1 MNIDGLQ
8 ELTLSRTTSRTKPD
22 PTQSMQSINWK
33 NEWFPIEDATY
44 LNFAAHAAIP
54 RMALNAVRASVAAK
68 SQPHIV
74 DDQSF
79 FSVARSLRQTLA
91 TLIGASR
98 DDIALMSGA
107 GAGLATI
114 AYALK
119 WSAGDEVI
127 IAGGEFPAHYAT
139 WKPMEAREGIKL
151 QITHP
156 QGQFIQ
162 CSDLI
167 AAMTPRTRVISVSHV
182 RFDDGSMLDASSLSA
197 ACKRNGTLLVLDV
210 SQSCGAI
217 PMDVRS
223 LGADFIVCAGYK
235 YLLGPF
241 GTGFLWMKPQNADL
255 LRPGPYNWLSQDVE
269 SFTRLNFVDPGP
281 ARTLSR
287 WDAAETSS
295 LYNFNITVMEASLKF
310 VLNASPTVIHD
321 HNQALISYL
330 FERLP
335 DGYRLASPRQAA
347 QRGVFGCI
355 EVDSRSNTESVYQT
369 LRDERFVV
377 ALREG
382 RIRVAPHLL
391 NSTQDIDRLLVSL
404 SRAWKG
410 LTHVDH

>member
-1 MNIDGLQ
+1 MA
-8 ELTLSRTTSRTKPD
+8 T
-22 PTQSMQSINWK
+22 MQSVDWK

-54 RMALNAVRASVAAK
+54 RVALNAVQASVAAK
-68 SQPHIV
+68 RRPHIV
-74 DDQSF
+74 DDKSF
-79 FSVARSLRQTLA
+79 FFVAANLRQTLA
-91 TLIGASR
+91 TLIGASQ
-98 DDIALMSGA
+98 DDIALTTGA

-139 WKPMEAREGIKL
+139 WKPMEAREGIKV

-156 QGQFIQ
+156 QDQFIQ
-162 CSDLI
+162 SGDLI

-182 RFDDGSMLDASSLSA
+182 RFDDGSILDASSLAA

-217 PMDVRS
+217 PMEVSS

-235 YLLGPF
+235 YLLSPW
-241 GTGFLWMKPQNADL
+241 GTGFLWAKPENADL

-269 SFTRLNFVDPGP
+269 TFARLNYVDPRP
-281 ARTLSR
+281 ARTMSR
-287 WDAAETSS
+287 WDAAQASS
-295 LYNFNITVMEASLKF
+295 IYNFNLTVMEASARF
-310 VLNASPTVIHD
+310 VLNATPALIHD
-321 HNQALISYL
+321 HNQSLIDYF

-335 DGYRLASPRQAA
+335 DGYRLASPRQASH
-347 QRGVFGCI
+347 RGVFGCI
-355 EVDSRSNTESVYQT
+355 EVGSRGDTESLYQT

-382 RIRVAPHLL
+382 KIRVAPHLL
-391 NSTQDIDRLLVSL
+391 NSTQDMDRLLVSL
-404 SRAWKG
+404 AKARKG
-410 LTHVDH
+410 VTHVDH

>member
-1 MNIDGLQ
+1 MIRKQPID
-8 ELTLSRTTSRTKPD
+8 
-22 PTQSMQSINWK
+22 WK
-33 NEWFPIEDATY
+33 DEWYPIEDATY

-54 RMALNAVRASVAAK
+54 RVALNAVEASVAAK
-68 SQPHIV
+68 RRPHIV

-91 TLIGASR
+91 TLIGASQ
-98 DDIALMSGA
+98 DDIALTSGA

-139 WKPMEAREGIKL
+139 WKPMEAREGITVR
-151 QITHP
+151 ITHP
-156 QGQFIQ
+156 EGQFIQ
-162 CSDLI
+162 SGDLI

-182 RFDDGSMLDASSLSA
+182 RFDDGSILDASSLAA
-197 ACKRNGTLLVLDV
+197 ACKQNGTLLVLDV

-235 YLLGPF
+235 YLLSPW
-241 GTGFLWMKPQNADL
+241 GTGFLWTRKQNLDS
-255 LRPGPYNWLSQDVE
+255 LRPGPYNWLSQGVE
-269 SFTRLNFVDPGP
+269 SFAHLNYVDPEP
-281 ARTLSR
+281 APTLSR
-287 WDAAETSS
+287 WDSAEAASI
-295 LYNFNITVMEASLKF
+295 YNFNLTVMEASARF
-310 VLNASPTVIHD
+310 VLDASPALIRD
-321 HNQALISYL
+321 HNQALINYF

-335 DGYRLASPRQAA
+335 EGYRLASPRQAL

-355 EVDSRSNTESVYQT
+355 EVGSRGDTESLYHT
-369 LRDERFVV
+369 LRDQWFVV

-382 RIRVAPHLL
+382 KSRVAPHLL
-391 NSTQDIDRLLVSL
+391 NSTQDIDRLLVVMAKA
-404 SRAWKG
+404 RKEAR
-410 LTHVDH
+410 HVAH

>member
-1 MNIDGLQ
+1 
-8 ELTLSRTTSRTKPD
+8 
-22 PTQSMQSINWK
+22 MQSIDWK

-54 RMALNAVRASVAAK
+54 RVALNAVQASVAAK
-68 SQPHIV
+68 RRPHIV
-74 DDQSF
+74 DDRSF
-79 FSVARSLRQTLA
+79 FFVAANLRQTLA
-91 TLIGASR
+91 TLIGASQ
-98 DDIALMSGA
+98 DDIALTTGA

-139 WKPMEAREGIKL
+139 WKPMEAREGIKV

-156 QGQFIQ
+156 QDQFIQ
-162 CSDLI
+162 SGDLI

-182 RFDDGSMLDASSLSA
+182 RFDDGSILDASSLAA

-217 PMDVRS
+217 PMDVSS

-235 YLLGPF
+235 YLLSPW
-241 GTGFLWMKPQNADL
+241 GTGFLWAKPENADL

-269 SFTRLNFVDPGP
+269 TFARLNYVDPRP

-287 WDAAETSS
+287 WDAAQASS
-295 LYNFNITVMEASLKF
+295 IYNFNLTVMEASARF
-310 VLNASPTVIHD
+310 VLNATPALIHD
-321 HNQALISYL
+321 HNQSLIDYF

-335 DGYRLASPRQAA
+335 DGYRLASPRQASH
-347 QRGVFGCI
+347 RGVFGCI
-355 EVDSRSNTESVYQT
+355 EVGSRADTESLYQT

-382 RIRVAPHLL
+382 KIRVAPHLL
-391 NSTQDIDRLLVSL
+391 NSTQDMDRLLVSL
-404 SRAWKG
+404 AKARKG
-410 LTHVDH
+410 VTHVDH

>member
-1 MNIDGLQ
+1 MCR
-8 ELTLSRTTSRTKPD
+8 RTVRTMMAMPSTD
-22 PTQSMQSINWK
+22 WK
-33 NEWFPIEDATY
+33 NEWFPIEDAVY

-54 RMALNAVRASVAAK
+54 RVALNAVQASVAAK
-68 SQPHIV
+68 MRPHIV

-91 TLIGASR
+91 TLIGASQG
-98 DDIALMSGA
+98 DIALTSGA

-119 WSAGDEVI
+119 WSPGDEVI

-139 WKPMEAREGIKL
+139 WKPMEAREGIKV

-162 CSDLI
+162 SGDLI

-182 RFDDGSMLDASSLSA
+182 RFDDGSILDTSSLAA
-197 ACKRNGTLLVLDV
+197 ACNRNGTLLVLDV

-223 LGADFIVCAGYK
+223 LGADFIVSAGYK
-235 YLLGPF
+235 YLLSPW
-241 GTGFLWMKPQNADL
+241 GTGFLWSRPENADS
-255 LRPGPYNWLSQDVE
+255 LRPGPYNWLSQGVE
-269 SFTRLNFVDPGP
+269 SFARLNYVDPEP
-281 ARTLSR
+281 APTLSR
-287 WDAAETSS
+287 WDSAEAASI
-295 LYNFNITVMEASLKF
+295 YNFTLTVMEASAKF
-310 VLNASPTVIHD
+310 VLNASPALIRD
-321 HNQALISYL
+321 HNQALINYF

-335 DGYRLASPRQAA
+335 EGYRLASPRQASK
-347 QRGVFGCI
+347 RGVFGCI
-355 EVDSRSNTESVYQT
+355 EVGSRSDTESLYQT

-382 RIRVAPHLL
+382 KIRVAPHLL
-391 NSTQDIDRLLVSL
+391 NSTQDIDRLLVVMAK
-404 SRAWKG
+404 AWKEAR
-410 LTHVDH
+410 HVAH

>member
-1 MNIDGLQ
+1 
-8 ELTLSRTTSRTKPD
+8 
-22 PTQSMQSINWK
+22 MQSIDWK
-33 NEWFPIEDATY
+33 NEWFPMEDATY

-54 RMALNAVRASVAAK
+54 RVALNAVQASVAAK
-68 SQPHIV
+68 RRPHIV
-74 DDQSF
+74 DDESF
-79 FSVARSLRQTLA
+79 FSLARSLRQTLA
-91 TLIGASR
+91 TLIGASQ
-98 DDIALMSGA
+98 DDIALTSGA

-127 IAGGEFPAHYAT
+127 IADGEFPAHYAT
-139 WKPMEAREGIKL
+139 WKPMEAREGIKV

-156 QGQFIQ
+156 QGRFVE
-162 CSDLI
+162 SGDLI

-182 RFDDGSMLDASSLSA
+182 RFDDGSILDASSLAA

-235 YLLGPF
+235 YLLSPF
-241 GTGFLWMKPQNADL
+241 GTGFLWAKPQNADL

-269 SFTRLNFVDPGP
+269 SFARLNYVDPRP

-287 WDAAETSS
+287 WDAAEASS
-295 LYNFNITVMEASLKF
+295 IYNFNLTVMESSVKF
-310 VLNASPTVIHD
+310 VLNATPTLIHD
-321 HNQALISYL
+321 HNQALISY
-330 FERLP
+330 FFKQLP
-335 DGYRLASPRQAA
+335 DGYRLASPRQASH
-347 QRGVFGCI
+347 RGVFGCI
-355 EVDSRSNTESVYQT
+355 EVGSRGNTESLYQT

-391 NSTQDIDRLLVSL
+391 NSTQDMDRLLVSL
-404 SRAWKG
+404 AKARKG
-410 LTHVDH
+410 VTHVDH

>member
-1 MNIDGLQ
+1 
-8 ELTLSRTTSRTKPD
+8 
-22 PTQSMQSINWK
+22 
-33 NEWFPIEDATY
+33 

-54 RMALNAVRASVAAK
+54 RVALNAVQASVAAK
-68 SQPHIV
+68 SRPHIV

-91 TLIGASR
+91 TLIGASQ
-98 DDIALMSGA
+98 DDIALTSGA

-139 WKPMEAREGIKL
+139 WKPMEAREGIKVR
-151 QITHP
+151 IAHP
-156 QGQFIQ
+156 QGRFIQ
-162 CSDLI
+162 SGDLI

-182 RFDDGSMLDASSLSA
+182 RFDDGSILDASSLAA
-197 ACKRNGTLLVLDV
+197 ACKKHGALLVLDV

-223 LGADFIVCAGYK
+223 LDADFIVCAGYK
-235 YLLGPF
+235 YLLSPF
-241 GTGFLWMKPQNADL
+241 GTGFLWVKPQNADL
-255 LRPGPYNWLSQDVE
+255 LRQGPYNWLSQDVE
-269 SFTRLNFVDPGP
+269 SFARLNYVDPRP

-287 WDAAETSS
+287 WDAAEASS
-295 LYNFNITVMEASLKF
+295 IYNFNLTVMEASLKF
-310 VLNASPTVIHD
+310 VLNATPTLIHD
-321 HNQALISYL
+321 HNQTLITHL

-335 DGYRLASPRQAA
+335 EGYRLASPRQAS

-355 EVDSRSNTESVYQT
+355 EVGSRSNTESLYQT

-404 SRAWKG
+404 AKAWKG
-410 LTHVDH
+410 VTHVDH